1 MTVLEAIMQQKEQF
15 NSLFHKNFSSIEAII
30 KQQEHIDKLLPKSI
44 IDLTNKMDWIDKIS
58 NIKHNVPEHSKSLNL
73 TNFVLDSSISG
84 VIQSLNWMND
94 FQFESKKFPEFE
106 NLFKFGQ
113 KYNLNEWDFSET
125 FEDFDRSDEQSENLI
140 ETPTSIIITE
150 TYRVKEII
158 REIYLNNVKLF
169 SIHPREF
176 EKIIAELLYNQG
188 FDVELTKQ
196 TRDNGYDIL
205 ALKYIDNFSPIKY
218 LVECKRYS
226 EKNKVGIEIVR
237 SFKEVIATEQAN
249 KGIIVTSSYFT
260 SDAINK
266 QKETPYLL
274 DYKNKDEVIN
284 WVNEYM
290 NKKTYR

>member
-1 MTVLEAIMQQKEQF
+1 MTVLEAIMQQREQF
-15 NSLFHKNFSSIEAII
+15 NSLFHKNFSSIEAIV

-84 VIQSLNWMND
+84 VIKSLNWMND
-94 FQFESKKFPEFE
+94 FQFESKKYPEFE

-260 SDAINK
+260 LDAINK